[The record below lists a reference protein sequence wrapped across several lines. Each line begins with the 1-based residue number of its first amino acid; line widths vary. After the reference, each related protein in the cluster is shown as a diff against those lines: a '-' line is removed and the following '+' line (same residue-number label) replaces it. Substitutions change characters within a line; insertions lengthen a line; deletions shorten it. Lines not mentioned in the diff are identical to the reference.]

1 MSGTVFGSRIR
12 SSVSTFAFVALMAT
26 APVLSAGAATVAPA
40 APATP
45 APAATTDSTTTAPKL
60 DQKADQKAVTKSEA
74 TKTEASKSEAPKTDA
89 TKADATKA
97 DAGKTE
103 AGKTKHEQVAATPK
117 AEVTKTQADAVAKEL
132 GAKPTDQLTVQLGK
146 YHEQM
151 LAAHALK
158 DSAARDKAVADA
170 RQQLAGIGGKPVT
183 AEQAAKIDGILG
195 LKTSTTIQ

>member
-40 APATP
+40 VPATP
-45 APAATTDSTTTAPKL
+45 APAATTDSTTTTPAPAV
-60 DQKADQKAVTKSEA
+60 KAEQKAVTKSEA
-74 TKTEASKSEAPKTDA
+74 TKTEATKTEAPKADA

-97 DAGKTE
+97 DAGKS
-103 AGKTKHEQVAATPK
+103 KHEQVAATPK

-132 GAKPTDQLTVQLGK
+132 GAKPSDQLSAQLGK

-158 DSAARDKAVADA
+158 DGAARDKAVAEA
-170 RQQLAGIGGKPVT
+170 RQQLSSIGGKPVT

-195 LKTSTTIQ
+195 VKSSTNIQ

>member
-40 APATP
+40 APAAST
-45 APAATTDSTTTAPKL
+45 PAATTDSTTTAPKVE
-60 DQKADQKAVTKSEA
+60 QKADRKAVTKSEA
-74 TKTEASKSEAPKTDA
+74 TKAEATKHEVP
-89 TKADATKA
+89 KADATKA
-97 DAGKTE
+97 DAGKTR
-103 AGKTKHEQVAATPK
+103 HEQVAATPK

-132 GAKPTDQLTVQLGK
+132 GAKPTDQLPVQLGK

-158 DSAARDKAVADA
+158 DSAARDKAVAEA
-170 RQQLAGIGGKPVT
+170 RQQLATIGGKPVT
-183 AEQAAKIDGILG
+183 AEQAAKIDNILG
-195 LKTSTTIQ
+195 VKTSTTIQ

>member
-12 SSVSTFAFVALMAT
+12 SSVSTFAFAALLAA
-26 APVLSAGAATVAPA
+26 APVLSAGAATVVPA
-40 APATP
+40 APAASAT
-45 APAATTDSTTTAPKL
+45 AATTDSTTTAPAPTTKVE
-60 DQKADQKAVTKSEA
+60 QKADQKAVTKSEA
-74 TKTEASKSEAPKTDA
+74 TKTEATKTEAP
-89 TKADATKA
+89 KADATKA
-97 DAGKTE
+97 D

-132 GAKPTDQLTVQLGK
+132 GAKPTEQLTVQLGK

-151 LAAHALK
+151 LSAHAVK
-158 DSAARDKAVADA
+158 DSAARDKAVAEA
-170 RQQLAGIGGKPVT
+170 RQQLATIGGKPVT

>member
-45 APAATTDSTTTAPKL
+45 APAATTDSTTATPAPK
-60 DQKADQKAVTKSEA
+60 AEQKAVTKSEG
-74 TKTEASKSEAPKTDA
+74 TKTEATKAEAPKADA

-97 DAGKTE
+97 DATKAD

-117 AEVTKTQADAVAKEL
+117 AEVTKAQADAVAKEL
-132 GAKPTDQLTVQLGK
+132 GAKPSDQLSAQLGK

-170 RQQLAGIGGKPVT
+170 RQQLASIGGKPVT

-195 LKTSTTIQ
+195 VKTSTNIQ

>member
-74 TKTEASKSEAPKTDA
+74 TKTEATKTEAP
-89 TKADATKA
+89 KADATKA

-132 GAKPTDQLTVQLGK
+132 GAKPTDQLPVQLGK

-158 DSAARDKAVADA
+158 DSAARDKAVTEA

>member
-74 TKTEASKSEAPKTDA
+74 TKTDAQKTDA
-89 TKADATKA
+89 VKADATKA
-97 DAGKTE
+97 DAGKVD

-132 GAKPTDQLTVQLGK
+132 GAKPTDQLPVQLGK

-195 LKTSTTIQ
+195 LKTSTTVQ

>member
-74 TKTEASKSEAPKTDA
+74 TKTEATKTEAP
-89 TKADATKA
+89 KADATKA

-103 AGKTKHEQVAATPK
+103 PGKTKHEQVAATPK

>member
-26 APVLSAGAATVAPA
+26 APVLSAGAATVVPA
-40 APATP
+40 APAAP
-45 APAATTDSTTTAPKL
+45 APAATTDSTTTTPAPAAKAE
-60 DQKADQKAVTKSEA
+60 QKGVTKSEA
-74 TKTEASKSEAPKTDA
+74 TKSEATKSENTKTDA
-89 TKADATKA
+89 TKAD
-97 DAGKTE
+97 

-117 AEVTKTQADAVAKEL
+117 AEVTKAQADAVAKEL
-132 GAKPTDQLTVQLGK
+132 GAKPSDQLSVQLGK

-158 DSAARDKAVADA
+158 DTAARDKAVAEA
-170 RQQLAGIGGKPVT
+170 RQQLASIGGKPVT

-195 LKTSTTIQ
+195 VKTSTNIQ

>member
-12 SSVSTFAFVALMAT
+12 TSVSTFAFAAMVAA

-40 APATP
+40 APA
-45 APAATTDSTTTAPKL
+45 PAATTDSTTMTPAPAPK
-60 DQKADQKAVTKSEA
+60 AEQKAVTKSEA
-74 TKTEASKSEAPKTDA
+74 TKTEAQKTEAQKTDA
-89 TKADATKA
+89 TKADA
-97 DAGKTE
+97 D
-103 AGKTKHEQVAATPK
+103 KTKHEQVAATPK

-158 DSAARDKAVADA
+158 DGAARDKAVADA

-195 LKTSTTIQ
+195 LKTSTIVQ

>member
-45 APAATTDSTTTAPKL
+45 APAATTDSTTTAPKF

-74 TKTEASKSEAPKTDA
+74 TKTEAP
-89 TKADATKA
+89 KADATKA

-132 GAKPTDQLTVQLGK
+132 GAKPTDQLPVQLGK

-158 DSAARDKAVADA
+158 DSAARDKAVTEA

>member
-26 APVLSAGAATVAPA
+26 APVLSAGAVTVAPA

-45 APAATTDSTTTAPKL
+45 APAATTDSTTTAPKF

-74 TKTEASKSEAPKTDA
+74 TKTEATKTEAP
-89 TKADATKA
+89 KADATKA

-132 GAKPTDQLTVQLGK
+132 GAKPTDQLPVQLGK

-158 DSAARDKAVADA
+158 DSAARDKAVTEA

>member
-1 MSGTVFGSRIR
+1 MSGTIFGSRIC
-12 SSVSTFAFVALMAT
+12 SSVSTLAFAALMAA
-26 APVLSAGAATVAPA
+26 APVLSAGAATVVPA
-40 APATP
+40 APAAS
-45 APAATTDSTTTAPKL
+45 APAATTDSTTTAPKVE
-60 DQKADQKAVTKSEA
+60 QKTDQKAVTKSEA
-74 TKTEASKSEAPKTDA
+74 TKTEATKHEVP
-89 TKADATKA
+89 KADATKA
-97 DAGKTE
+97 D

-132 GAKPTDQLTVQLGK
+132 GAKPTEQLTVQLGK

-158 DSAARDKAVADA
+158 DSAARDKAVAEA
-170 RQQLAGIGGKPVT
+170 RQHLASIGGKPVT

>member
-1 MSGTVFGSRIR
+1 
-12 SSVSTFAFVALMAT
+12 MAT

-40 APATP
+40 VPATP

-74 TKTEASKSEAPKTDA
+74 TKTEVQKTEAP
-89 TKADATKA
+89 KADATKA
-97 DAGKTE
+97 D

>member
-45 APAATTDSTTTAPKL
+45 APAVTTDSTTTAPKL

-74 TKTEASKSEAPKTDA
+74 TKGEAP
-89 TKADATKA
+89 KADATKA
-97 DAGKTE
+97 DAGKAE

-132 GAKPTDQLTVQLGK
+132 GAKPTDQLPVQLGK

-195 LKTSTTIQ
+195 LKTSTAIQ

>member
-40 APATP
+40 VPATP
-45 APAATTDSTTTAPKL
+45 APAATTDSTTTTPAPAL
-60 DQKADQKAVTKSEA
+60 KAEQKAVTKSEA
-74 TKTEASKSEAPKTDA
+74 TKTEATKIEAP
-89 TKADATKA
+89 KADATKA
-97 DAGKTE
+97 DAGKS
-103 AGKTKHEQVAATPK
+103 KHEQVAATPK
-117 AEVTKTQADAVAKEL
+117 AEVTKTQAEAVAKEL
-132 GAKPTDQLTVQLGK
+132 GAKPSDQLSAQLGK

-158 DSAARDKAVADA
+158 DGAARDKAVAEA
-170 RQQLAGIGGKPVT
+170 RQQLASIGGKPVT

-195 LKTSTTIQ
+195 VKTSTNIQ

>member
-74 TKTEASKSEAPKTDA
+74 TKTEATKIEAP
-89 TKADATKA
+89 KADATKA

-132 GAKPTDQLTVQLGK
+132 GAKPTDQLPVQLGK

>member
-40 APATP
+40 APATST
-45 APAATTDSTTTAPKL
+45 PAATTDSTMTAPKVE
-60 DQKADQKAVTKSEA
+60 QKADQKAVTKSEA
-74 TKTEASKSEAPKTDA
+74 TKTEATKHEAPKADA

-97 DAGKTE
+97 D

-132 GAKPTDQLTVQLGK
+132 GAKPTEQLTVQLGK

-158 DSAARDKAVADA
+158 DSAARDKAVAEA
-170 RQQLAGIGGKPVT
+170 RQQLATIGGKPVT
-183 AEQAAKIDGILG
+183 AEQAAKIDNILG
-195 LKTSTTIQ
+195 VKTSTTIQ

>member
-12 SSVSTFAFVALMAT
+12 SSVSTFAFVALLAT

-74 TKTEASKSEAPKTDA
+74 TKTEAP
-89 TKADATKA
+89 KADATKA

-103 AGKTKHEQVAATPK
+103 AGTTKHEQVAATPK

-132 GAKPTDQLTVQLGK
+132 GAKPTDQLLVQLGK

>member
-40 APATP
+40 VPATP
-45 APAATTDSTTTAPKL
+45 APAATTDSTTTTPAPAA
-60 DQKADQKAVTKSEA
+60 KAEQKAVTKSEA
-74 TKTEASKSEAPKTDA
+74 TKTEAPKADA
-89 TKADATKA
+89 SKADATKA
-97 DAGKTE
+97 D

-132 GAKPTDQLTVQLGK
+132 GAKPSDQLSAQLGK

-158 DSAARDKAVADA
+158 DGAARDKAVADA

>member
-12 SSVSTFAFVALMAT
+12 SSVSTFAFAALLAA

-40 APATP
+40 APAASTT
-45 APAATTDSTTTAPKL
+45 AATTDSTTTTPAPTTKVE
-60 DQKADQKAVTKSEA
+60 QKADQKTVTKSE
-74 TKTEASKSEAPKTDA
+74 A

-97 DAGKTE
+97 E

-132 GAKPTDQLTVQLGK
+132 GAKPTDQLSVQLGK

-170 RQQLAGIGGKPVT
+170 RQQLASIGGKPVT

>member
-40 APATP
+40 VPATP
-45 APAATTDSTTTAPKL
+45 APAATTDSTTTTPAPAL
-60 DQKADQKAVTKSEA
+60 KAEQKAVTKSEA
-74 TKTEASKSEAPKTDA
+74 TKTEATKIEAP
-89 TKADATKA
+89 KADATKA
-97 DAGKTE
+97 DAGKS
-103 AGKTKHEQVAATPK
+103 KHEQVAATPK
-117 AEVTKTQADAVAKEL
+117 AEVTKTQAEAVAKEL
-132 GAKPTDQLTVQLGK
+132 GAKPSDQLSAQLGK

-158 DSAARDKAVADA
+158 DGAARDKAVAEA
-170 RQQLAGIGGKPVT
+170 RQQLASIGGKPVT

-195 LKTSTTIQ
+195 VKTSTTIQ